1 MNNIV
6 ILSGNGNKPLAKE
19 IALRATHQQPALAIV
34 DTFPD
39 GETKVQIDTNVRGGD
54 VFIVQPTCPPTN
66 NNLMELLLMIDACR
80 RASADRITA
89 VIPFYGYSRQDRKDQ
104 PRVPISAK
112 LVANMLVTAGANRIL
127 TMDLHAPQIQGFFDI
142 PVDHLYSL
150 PVAHQRAGLHSKVY
164 QTVVVS
170 PDLGGMKRASAFAK
184 AFNADLAI
192 VSKSRVDATT
202 TTADY
207 IVGDVKGKYA
217 LLVDDMTETGGTL
230 VNAARLLKE
239 RGAAGV
245 SAFVTHALIDN
256 DVARVRL
263 KEAFRANEL
272 DFLYT
277 TDTVPLNLDSPA
289 NTCFNFSTGGPRI
302 IPLTVAGL
310 FAEAIRRIHN
320 KESVTQLFELGQ

>member
-1 MNNIV
+1 MV
-6 ILSGNGNKPLAKE
+6 VLSGNGNKPLARE
-19 IALRATHQQPALAIV
+19 IALRVNGGEPSKAIV

-39 GETKVQIDTNVRGGD
+39 GETKVQIDSNVRGGD
-54 VFIVQPTCPPTN
+54 VFIIQPTCPPTN

-112 LVANMLVTAGANRIL
+112 LVANMLVAAGADRIL

-150 PVAHQRAGLHSKVY
+150 PVAHRGVSTRPGAQL
-164 QTVVVS
+164 VVVS

-192 VSKSRVDATT
+192 VSKSRVDAST

-207 IVGDVKGKYA
+207 IVGNVKGCYA

-230 VNAARLLKE
+230 VNAAKLLKE
-239 RGAAGV
+239 HGAVGV

-256 DVARVRL
+256 DLARARL
-263 KEAFRANEL
+263 RDAFRVGDL

-277 TDTVPLNLDSPA
+277 TDTVPLDLEAARNVY
-289 NTCFNFSTGGPRI
+289 FNFPTGGPRVV
-302 IPLTVAGL
+302 PFTVAGL

-320 KESVTQLFELGQ
+320 KESVTQLFELGR